1 MNLLMH
7 PYCTPKLGQS
17 DLLRGSKSP
26 AETKWAWI
34 GTFKFQASWASQ
46 LMGCSFLLRSR
57 VYDADAQRKVFNRHR
72 RTVIGAVVVDRVT
85 AKLTDSIVRG
95 RRVAHVLLD
104 GVQTWAWTWIIWGTN
119 WIHKSLR
126 LRKNKSSKHDT

>member
-1 MNLLMH
+1 
-7 PYCTPKLGQS
+7 
-17 DLLRGSKSP
+17 
-26 AETKWAWI
+26 
-34 GTFKFQASWASQ
+34 
-46 LMGCSFLLRSR
+46 MGCSFLLRSR

-104 GVQTWAWTWIIWGTN
+104 GVQTWA
-119 WIHKSLR
+119 
-126 LRKNKSSKHDT
+126 